1 MALLE
6 VRDLTV
12 RFGGLLAL
20 SEVSFDV
27 EPGVIFGLIGPNGAG
42 KTTVFNCITRIHT
55 PTSGSIRFAGEDL
68 LRAKPHQVVSC
79 GIART
84 FQNLELSHR
93 LKVIDNVM
101 LGAHARIPT
110 SLLGAGL
117 RLPASRRAEEEA
129 RQRSQEA
136 LALLGISG
144 VQDEITGGL
153 PYGTLKM
160 VELARA
166 LAAQPRL
173 LLLDEPAAGL
183 NTAERGHLREA
194 ILRICQ
200 ELGITILMVEH
211 DMPMVMALCEHL
223 VVLDFGRKVAEGPPE
238 QVRRDPAVIEAYL
251 GEADAV
257 AAEA

>member
-27 EPGVIFGLIGPNGAG
+27 EPGAIAGLIGPNGAG
-42 KTTVFNCITRIHT
+42 KTTVFNCITRIFA
-55 PTSGSIRFAGEDL
+55 PSAGAIRFAGQDL
-68 LRAKPHQVVSC
+68 LRLKPYQVVEC

-84 FQNLELSHR
+84 FQNLELNRR
-93 LKVIDNVM
+93 LRVIDNVM
-101 LGAHARIPT
+101 LGAHSRIRT
-110 SLLGAGL
+110 SLLAAGL
-117 RLPASRRAEEEA
+117 RLPSSRRAEETA
-129 RQRSQEA
+129 LQRSREA
-136 LALLGISG
+136 LALLGISNL
-144 VQDEITGGL
+144 QDEITGGL

-183 NTAERGHLREA
+183 TTAERGHLGEVIR
-194 ILRICQ
+194 RIRR

-211 DMPMVMALCEHL
+211 DMQMVMSLCEHL
-223 VVLDFGRKVAEGPPE
+223 VVLDFGRKLAEGSPE
-238 QVRRDPAVIEAYL
+238 QVRSNPAVVEAYL

-257 AAEA
+257 AAET